1 MPLYL
6 GRNKI
11 AGGSA
16 AITIDDALNST
27 SENPVQNK
35 IIKAAIDSMDA
46 ATKQYID
53 NAKEI
58 FIAEYGVTTFEEMN
72 SAYNAGKMLFCKDGT
87 KILPLTTFM
96 ANTENVLFIGGN
108 QNKRHIAWYSG
119 ALGEWVSESQDLVFA
134 GHEHESDEIMYN
146 GTPISAKVDELDSN
160 MSQLIGDIGGMNT
173 MINIKTETMD
183 NWILTEGYFGS
194 TYISTGGTV

>member
-16 AITIDDALNST
+16 AITIDDVLNST

-35 IIKAAIDSMDA
+35 VIKAAIDSMDA
-46 ATKQYID
+46 ATKQYFD

-58 FIAEYGVTTFEEMN
+58 FIAEYGVTTIEEMK
-72 SAYNAGKMLFCKDGT
+72 SAYDAGKMLFCKDGAR
-87 KILPLTTFM
+87 ILPLTSFSS
-96 ANTENVLFIGGN
+96 NNPIFVGGT
-108 QNKRHIAWYSG
+108 QNKRFMAYYSSSL
-119 ALGEWVSESQDLVFA
+119 AEWGKVDQDLVFA
-134 GHEHESDEIMYN
+134 GHEHESDDIMYN
-146 GTPISAKVDELDSN
+146 GAPISVKVDELDSN
-160 MSQLIGDIGGMNT
+160 MSQFIGDIGGMNS
-173 MINIKTETMD
+173 MINIKTEIID

-194 TYISTGGTV
+194 SYISTGGTV